1 MDLFVYTFHADGNI
15 HRALSVLDP
24 NVVGDQGIPTESV
37 LGEINAHLPSM
48 TPDQF
53 ETNEA
58 FINLLHE
65 VVKQQVPHVDE
76 YQEQSGVIAT
86 GILYIVD
93 LRAGKITG
101 ETGEED
107 LIGQFTVR
115 TGTVLPDSYIPNP
128 SYKPLTNNGPIELH
142 PIIESVLLDRV
153 NKLLNNHSEEDHAH
167 HSSH

>member
-24 NVVGDQGIPTESV
+24 SIVGDRGIPTESV

-53 ETNEA
+53 ETNDA
-58 FINLLHE
+58 FINLLHQ
-65 VVKQQVPHVDE
+65 VVQEQVPAIQE
-76 YQEQSGVIAT
+76 YQEQAGVIAT
-86 GILYIVD
+86 GILSVVD

-101 ETGEED
+101 ETSEED

-115 TGTVLPDSYIPNP
+115 TGDILADTYAPNP
-128 SYKPLTNNGPIELH
+128 KYKPLSNNGPIELH
-142 PIIESVLLDRV
+142 HQVESV
-153 NKLLNNHSEEDHAH
+153 
-167 HSSH
+167 

>member
-24 NVVGDQGIPTESV
+24 SVVGDQGIPTESV

-58 FINLLHE
+58 FIGLLHQ
-65 VVKQQVPHVDE
+65 VVQEQVPTVEE
-76 YQEQSGVIAT
+76 YQEQAGVIAT
-86 GILYIVD
+86 GTLSVMD

-101 ETGEED
+101 EAAEED

-115 TGTVLPDSYIPNP
+115 TGQILTETYKPNP
-128 SYKPLTNNGPIELH
+128 TYKPLSNNGPIELH
-142 PIIESVLLDRV
+142 PIVEAVLIDRV
-153 NKLLNNHSEEDHAH
+153 TQLLNNHA
-167 HSSH
+167 

>member
-1 MDLFVYTFHADGNI
+1 MDLFVYTFHHDGNI

-24 NVVGDQGIPTESV
+24 NVVGGQGIPTESV
-37 LGEINAHLPSM
+37 LGEINANLPSM

-58 FINLLHE
+58 FLNLLNA
-65 VVKQQVPHVDE
+65 VVQEKVPQLEE
-76 YQEQSGVIAT
+76 YQEQAGVIAT
-86 GILYIVD
+86 GVLSIID

-107 LIGQFTVR
+107 LIGQFMVR
-115 TGTVLPDSYIPNP
+115 TGAILPDSYTPNP

-142 PIIESVLLDRV
+142 PSIESVLLERIT
-153 NKLLNNHSEEDHAH
+153 KLLSEHSENHAH